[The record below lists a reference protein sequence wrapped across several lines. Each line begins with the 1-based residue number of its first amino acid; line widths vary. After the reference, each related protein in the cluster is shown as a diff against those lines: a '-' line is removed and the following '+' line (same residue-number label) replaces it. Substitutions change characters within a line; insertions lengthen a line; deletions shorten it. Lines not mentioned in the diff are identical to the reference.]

1 MAWEYSEIVV
11 VIQENNHIFLGRN
24 TTEISKTYQLYK
36 CFNTTLHYLYRNFL
50 NFYYQ
55 CMDRKVSGTDG
66 GRGEVEKGGGPF
78 RMGERRR
85 RAGTPW
91 GGGERVGQ
99 GH

>member
-1 MAWEYSEIVV
+1 
-11 VIQENNHIFLGRN
+11 
-24 TTEISKTYQLYK
+24 
-36 CFNTTLHYLYRNFL
+36 
-50 NFYYQ
+50 
-55 CMDRKVSGTDG
+55 MDRKVSGTDG